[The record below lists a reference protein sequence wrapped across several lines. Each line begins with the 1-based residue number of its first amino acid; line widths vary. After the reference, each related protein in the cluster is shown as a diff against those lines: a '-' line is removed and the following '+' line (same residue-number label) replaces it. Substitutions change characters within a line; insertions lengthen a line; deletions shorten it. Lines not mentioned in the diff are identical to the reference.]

1 LGEQKAL
8 TLDPFSL
15 AKKNERE
22 KKAIS
27 YFAGRIFKGLIC
39 SSVIIALW
47 I

>member
-8 TLDPFSL
+8 PLNLFSL

-27 YFAGRIFKGLIC
+27 YLAGRIFKGL
-39 SSVIIALW
+39 SLL
-47 I
+47 